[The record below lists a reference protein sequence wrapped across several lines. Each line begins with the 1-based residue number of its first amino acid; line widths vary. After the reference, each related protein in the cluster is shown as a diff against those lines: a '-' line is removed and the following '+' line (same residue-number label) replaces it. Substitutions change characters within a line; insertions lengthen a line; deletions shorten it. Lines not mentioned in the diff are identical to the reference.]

1 MQLLIVKEDGISLFI
16 PTSYPVLKRS
26 IVVDIWYAHNRRRN
40 LVALALAATFTMTT
54 MDTIGSATAADVL
67 SAAPETIVGA
77 TLDFTPATASSSLG
91 VSPGIF
97 FDDTTGIY

>member
-1 MQLLIVKEDGISLFI
+1 MRLLIVKEDGIRLFI

-26 IVVDIWYAHNRRRN
+26 IVVAIWYAQNRRRN

-54 MDTIGSATAADVL
+54 IVAPTAADVL
-67 SAAPETIVGA
+67 SATPETIAVA

-91 VSPGIF
+91 FSPGIF
-97 FDDTTGIY
+97 FDDITGIYYL

>member
-1 MQLLIVKEDGISLFI
+1 MQRLIVKEDGISLDI

-54 MDTIGSATAADVL
+54 IPAATAADVL
-67 SAAPETIVGA
+67 SATPETIAGA
-77 TLDFTPATASSSLG
+77 TLDFTPATASSPLG
-91 VSPGIF
+91 VSPDIF
-97 FDDTTGIY
+97 FDDTTGIYYL